1 MTEAST
7 ELDFSNVGRNDPCPC
22 GSGKKFKKCHYKT
35 VQVQKE
41 AQKQQVSLGSFVRP
55 GQYPFQW
62 LKGVQMLV
70 NRRDWAVLHEVFE
83 EGSPAH
89 QTFPDVAAFV
99 EQARSSSDIAPTSG
113 SDYKVRRFH
122 TVDEFAFIMGVRN
135 TEDRR
140 VKDATFEVLA
150 LRNTPAGFRITHM
163 ERVDVP
169 KTDDMEDP
177 LFESFSCYKEI
188 YEAVKVRKHPRPVV
202 RRYNPETGE
211 MELPTGVADTSGAV
225 AADGAMIE
233 VAANDIAAEDDVAP
247 TAPVV
252 SLGKPGEPAND

>member
-35 VQVQKE
+35 VQIQMQ

-62 LKGVQMLV
+62 LKGIQMLV

-89 QTFPDVAAFV
+89 QAFPSVEGFV
-99 EQARSSSDIAPTSG
+99 EKARSSSDIAPVSG
-113 SDYKVRRFH
+113 ADYKVRRFH

-150 LRNTPAGFRITHM
+150 LRNTPAGYRITHM

-169 KTDDMEDP
+169 KTDGMEDP
-177 LFESFSCYKEI
+177 LFESFDCYKEI
-188 YEAVKVRKHPRPVV
+188 YEAVKVRKYDRPVIP
-202 RRYNPETGE
+202 RYNPESGR
-211 MELPTGVADTSGAV
+211 MELPEGVADTTGSV

-233 VAANDIAAEDDVAP
+233 AANDSTSDDDVAP
-247 TAPVV
+247 AAPVV
-252 SLGKPGEPAND
+252 TLGGKKDEES